1 VVTLRSRKTIVRE
14 GVHVLDVSP
23 FQIVALD
30 VGRDLVPLPFNGGT
44 LSLFLIA
51 KSDVRE
57 GFLHFP
63 S

>member
-1 VVTLRSRKTIVRE
+1 LGRFDKDSDFLLTRIARTRL
-14 GVHVLDVSP
+14 
-23 FQIVALD
+23 ALS
-30 VGRDLVPLPFNGGT
+30 LPFNGGT